1 MTIQNISDSIT
12 SLLQE
17 LGVDE
22 ERQNTIVDGTL
33 DVIIKNLTQP
43 ERNKLDGII
52 DEDDLATVGG
62 GVMDRTKADLKRVGR
77 KIKNKLKHYANE
89 VGYTLEKF
97 GKDLH
102 EIK

>member
-52 DEDDLATVGG
+52 DEDDLANVGG
-62 GVMDRTKADLKRVGR
+62 GVMDRTTADLKRVGK
-77 KIKNKLKHYANE
+77 KIKDKLKHYANE
-89 VGYTLEKF
+89 IGYTLEKL
-97 GKDLH
+97 GKDMH
-102 EIK
+102 DVK

>member
-52 DEDDLATVGG
+52 DEDDLANVGG